1 VIFVDTSAVYAVLD
15 RDDEAHERARDAWTG
30 WLSREDGP
38 LFVTS
43 NYVLVESFA
52 LLQARLGME
61 AVRAFHDAVL
71 PVLQVH
77 WTTREDHEAATQALL
92 TADRRRLS
100 LVDCTSFQLMRR
112 LGATRVFA
120 FDRHFAEQGFEVMPA

>member
-1 VIFVDTSAVYAVLD
+1 VIFVDTSALYAVLD
-15 RDDEAHERARDAWTG
+15 RDDQAHERARDAWTD
-30 WLSREDGP
+30 WLSGEDGP
-38 LFVTS
+38 LLVTS

-61 AVRAFHDAVL
+61 AVRAFHDAIL

-77 WTTREDHEAATQALL
+77 WPTREDHEAATQALL
-92 TADRRRLS
+92 IADRRRLS

-120 FDRHFAEQGFEVMPA
+120 FDRHFAEQGFDVMPA